1 MQNVLCN
8 STLLKDC
15 HAPEPRRQT
24 AFMAK
29 IGLIMRLTSI
39 LMLAFML
46 QVHAATNAQ
55 TITLSLKNVPLRTV
69 FKAIS
74 RQGGYNFVYNNNLL
88 QLAGKVDIEVN
99 NVPVEDVLK
108 QVFHHQPVT
117 YEIIDK
123 TIIIRKPAAVAAPAA
138 DDRPAAPAAVV
149 RGRVTD
155 EQGAPLIGVT
165 IQLKGAAAGAV
176 TGSNG
181 EFQINIPDN
190 SSGVLVFTFLGMEKQ
205 EVLIGKRTHL
215 DVVLKRAVAQQQE
228 VVVVGYG
235 TQKKTTL
242 TGSVATIKGEEI
254 ARVPTANVSNGLAGH
269 IPGVIANNR
278 SGRPGDDYS
287 SISVRGF
294 NSFSGGT
301 APLIIIDGIPDRNMD
316 RINPND
322 IESVTVLKD
331 ASAAIYGVRS
341 ANGVILI
348 TTKRGKVGKPTITYE
363 GTYDIQQLTRMDHR
377 VNAWQYM
384 TYYNELSGYQGTSLP
399 YKQADIDK
407 YKAGNDPNYTSTDW
421 LRTVFRKNA
430 PQTNHSISV
439 RGGSEAVKFF
449 LSGQYLSQQSNWANS
464 DENFKNYNLRSN
476 IDASISKNLKLTL
489 DIAARKEDRKYP
501 ALSAGSILHE
511 TVSMYP
517 FIPVQ
522 WTNGLPSAGIA
533 NGRNPYT
540 MTSSA
545 AGYDNVTDLIVQ
557 PKIGFDW
564 QLPAIVK
571 GLSISGYAAFD
582 YRQRSEKNF
591 NRPWDAYTYSAATN
605 TYNNQKA
612 STAIL
617 SLSQD
622 ERSYN
627 ENTYF
632 YKIAFDRTFGKH
644 SINAFAGYE
653 QTASTYRQTVAFRKN
668 LLSDQLDQ
676 LFTGGTVDQ
685 NANGSA
691 SQDGRESYLGRVSYA
706 YADKYLAEVVSRYN
720 GSFNFPKDRRW
731 GMFPSVSLGWR
742 ISEEN
747 FFKDN
752 VKFVDNLKLRAS
764 WGIMGSDAVA
774 KYLYLARYSLVSNMS
789 ASYFDS
795 PREYNTYFGAGY
807 NEATALYLTS
817 APNTNI
823 TWEKQDTRNFGLD
836 AVLLNNRLSVTV
848 DYFRN
853 VRKDIL
859 APRNASV
866 PLYTGLILPDE
877 NIGRTLNRGFDF
889 IVNYN
894 GQARAVKYNVGANF
908 TYAKS
913 KVLFRDEA
921 PNIPDY
927 QKSTGL
933 PIDSWVV
940 FETKGIYHTQDE
952 VDKSPHMAGAKAGDL
967 WLVDKNGDGAIT
979 YDDQVRIPESATPK
993 IVFGIT
999 MGAEYKGLAIDLVWA
1014 GQTEAKQLI
1023 IPQGQSAV
1031 VAPPQWLY
1039 DGRWTPDNPNAEY
1052 PRAFNSK
1059 DPRNNVYA
1067 DFWLV
1072 DASFLR
1078 LKSAQI
1084 SYNIPKNLYRS
1095 IGIENIRVFVS
1106 GFNLFSI
1113 DKMKKFYRD
1122 PETNDI
1128 TGINYPQTRI
1138 YRAGITIGL

>member
-15 HAPEPRRQT
+15 HAPEPRRLQ
-24 AFMAK
+24 AFTAK
-29 IGLIMRLTSI
+29 IGLIMRLTFI
-39 LMLAFML
+39 LMVALIM
-46 QVHAATNAQ
+46 QVQAATSAQ
-55 TITLSLKNVPLRTV
+55 TITLSLRNVPLRTV

-88 QLAGKVDIEVN
+88 QQAGKVDVEVSN
-99 NVPVEDVLK
+99 AQVEDVLN
-108 QVFHHQPVT
+108 QVFRHQPVT

-123 TIIIRKPAAVAAPAA
+123 TVIIRKPAAVAAPADNA
-138 DDRPAAPAAVV
+138 RPAAPAATV

-155 EQGAPLIGVT
+155 EKGEPLIGVT

-176 TGSNG
+176 TGNNG
-181 EFQINIPDN
+181 EFQINVPDN
-190 SSGVLVFTFLGMEKQ
+190 SSGILVFTFLGMERQ
-205 EVLIGKRTHL
+205 EVLIGKRVHV
-215 DVVLKRAVAQQQE
+215 DVILKRAVAQQQE

-235 TQKKTTL
+235 TQKKATL

-287 SISVRGF
+287 SVYVRGY
-294 NSFSGGT
+294 NSFSGGVD
-301 APLIIIDGIPDRNMD
+301 PLIVIDGIPDRNMD

-348 TTKRGKVGKPTITYE
+348 TTKRGKSGKPTISYE
-363 GTYDIQQLTRMDHR
+363 GSYDIQQLTRMDHR
-377 VNAWQYM
+377 VDAWQYM
-384 TYYNELSGYQGTSLP
+384 TYYNEVARNQGTSIP
-399 YKQADIDK
+399 YTQDDIEK

-421 LRTVFRKNA
+421 QRAVFRKNA
-430 PQTNHSISV
+430 PQTNHSLSV

-489 DIAARKEDRKYP
+489 DIAARKEDRTYP
-501 ALSAGSILHE
+501 ALDAGSILHE

-517 FIPVQ
+517 FIPVH

-533 NGRNPYT
+533 NGRNPYV

-545 AGYDNVTDLIVQ
+545 PGYDNVTDLFVQ

-564 QLPAIVK
+564 QLPFIVK
-571 GLSISGYAAFD
+571 GLSVSGYTAFD

-591 NRPWDAYTYSAATN
+591 TRPWDAYTYSLSTN
-605 TYNNQKA
+605 TYNNQKPN
-612 STAIL
+612 TAIL
-617 SLSQD
+617 SLTQD

-632 YKIAFDRTFGKH
+632 YKIAFDRSFGKH
-644 SINAFAGYE
+644 SISAFAGYE
-653 QTASTYRQTVAFRKN
+653 QTVSSYRKTLAYRKN

-676 LFTGGTVDQ
+676 LFTGSTVDQ
-685 NANGSA
+685 NALGTA
-691 SQDGRESYLGRVSYA
+691 TQDGRESYLGRISYT
-706 YADKYLAEVVSRYN
+706 YADKYLAEVVGRYN

-731 GMFPSVSLGWR
+731 GLFPSLSLGWR

-774 KYLYLARYSLVSNMS
+774 KYLYLARYSLVSNMGPE
-789 ASYFDS
+789 YFSS
-795 PREYNTYFGAGY
+795 PREYNTFFGPVFS
-807 NEATALYLTS
+807 EATALYLAS
-817 APNTNI
+817 APNVNI
-823 TWEKQDTRNFGLD
+823 TWEKQDSRNFGLD
-836 AVLLNNRLSVTV
+836 AVLFNNRLSVTF

-853 VRKDIL
+853 LRKDIL

-866 PLYTGLILPDE
+866 PLYSGLKLPDE

-889 IVNYN
+889 SVAYN
-894 GQARAVKYNVGANF
+894 GQSHAVKYNAGFNF
-908 TYAKS
+908 TYARS

-952 VDKSPHMAGAKAGDL
+952 VDKSPHMAGAKPGDL

-993 IVFGIT
+993 IVFGLT
-999 MGAEYKGLAIDLVWA
+999 MGAEYKGITIDLVWA

-1023 IPQGQSAV
+1023 LPQRQSAV

-1039 DGRWTPDNPNAEY
+1039 NDRWTPDNPNAAY

-1059 DPRNNVYA
+1059 DPRNSVYA
-1067 DFWLV
+1067 DFWLM
-1072 DASFLR
+1072 DASFIR
-1078 LKSAQI
+1078 LKSAQV
-1084 SYNIPKNLYRS
+1084 SYSIPKNLYRA
-1095 IGIENIRVFVS
+1095 IGIDNIRVFVS

-1113 DKMKKFYRD
+1113 DKMRKFNRD
-1122 PETNDI
+1122 PETNNI
-1128 TGINYPQTRI
+1128 TGISYPQTRI
-1138 YRAGITIGL
+1138 YRAGISIGL